1 MGWASDQGSEQGL
14 GGDERYTLI
23 RYQHFREAAAR
34 VAAAFVGVPAVTR
47 VALFGSVASSPSI
60 ESRYRRRGRL
70 HEPKDVGL
78 AVWLDGVTD
87 LDALRKLTAQALNR
101 LWQDKEMGVAHHQVD
116 IFLLAGTGK
125 SLGRLCHFNQCP
137 KHKPQCRAEGCG
149 RVPFLQQH
157 DGFVLDPDAF
167 APERLQIL
175 YSRLES

>member
-1 MGWASDQGSEQGL
+1 VLRAVPDAKVYVSA
-14 GGDERYTLI
+14 LI
-23 RYQHFREAAAR
+23 RSQEAPGQIIMR
-34 VAAAFVGVPAVTR
+34 FLENSFEVVPR
-47 VALFGSVASSPSI
+47 
-60 ESRYRRRGRL
+60 
-70 HEPKDVGL
+70 EPKDVDL

-116 IFLLAGTGK
+116 IFLLDGSGK
-125 SLGRLCHFNQCP
+125 YLGRLCHFNQCP

-157 DGFVLDPDAF
+157 DGFVLDPDAL

-175 YSRLES
+175 YGRL